1 MESVTGICN
10 VLLQSPL
17 IDPLDG
23 GVFSGRTGSGVT
35 LPSFQRDCAT
45 QGRVAVAFLD
55 AYRATGNKALLDA
68 ALGMVRFAENSFATG
83 TGLFCVGTRVPTET
97 KSWLW
102 TVEEVKQLLQ
112 PDDAAWWIDV
122 MGMRGLGN
130 IAPEA
135 DPNRLHFRSNSLGWK
150 LAPDRLAQNSG
161 LSSGEFEAR
170 HARIA
175 KTLLDA
181 RTRRIGTM
189 VTPQTAHLPSSL
201 RMVSAFAHAYA
212 VTGDKSYRQK
222 AVDTLKRVRDTYWN
236 GASFRLFE
244 QETPAVIGEGR
255 AFHYAL
261 ALLAAGDVYAIT
273 LDETW
278 LQWCEDMATISA
290 ERFSGIG
297 FLRESSETSSL
308 MDLPITD
315 SAMLFD
321 ESTAGLVSMAEVR
334 LSAGKRP
341 MLKSFSDLAVP
352 LPVSAVDQPILHTDI
367 LLSTLARSKAITV
380 IIGGGVSEATKDA
393 LTRLPPRLVQRRA
406 ALPDEGVA
414 AGAVRVLGLAA
425 EPLDVAAG
433 MALPVSLTM
442 PQP

>member
-1 MESVTGICN
+1 
-10 VLLQSPL
+10 
-17 IDPLDG
+17 
-23 GVFSGRTGSGVT
+23 
-35 LPSFQRDCAT
+35 
-45 QGRVAVAFLD
+45 VAVAFLD

-68 ALGMVRFAENSFATG
+68 ALGMIRFAEDSFATG
-83 TGLFCVGTRVPTET
+83 SGLFCVGTRMPAET

-112 PDDAAWWIDV
+112 PDDATWWIDA

-135 DPNRLHFRSNSLGWK
+135 DPNRFHFRNNSLGWV
-150 LAPDRLAQNSG
+150 LAPDIVAQKSG
-161 LSSGEFEAR
+161 LSPEEFEAR

-175 KTLLDA
+175 QTLLDA
-181 RTRRIGTM
+181 RAKRIGTI
-189 VTPQTAHLPSSL
+189 VTPQTAHLPSTL

-212 VTGDKSYRQK
+212 VTGDDAYRKK
-222 AVDTLKRVRDTYWN
+222 AVDTLNRVRETYWN
-236 GASFRLFE
+236 KASFRLFE
-244 QETPAVIGEGR
+244 METPAVIGEGR

-261 ALLAAGDVYAIT
+261 AMLAAGDVYAIT
-273 LDETW
+273 LDEAW

-297 FLRESSETSSL
+297 FLRESSEASSL

-367 LLSTLARSKAITV
+367 LSSTLARSRAITV
-380 IIGGGVSEATKDA
+380 LIGRGMSEATRDV
-393 LTRLPPRLVQRRA
+393 LTRLPPRLVQRRM
-406 ALPDEGVA
+406 ALPEDAVEEGS
-414 AGAVRVLGLAA
+414 VRILGLAA

-433 MALPVSLTM
+433 MALPLSLTM
-442 PQP
+442 SQP